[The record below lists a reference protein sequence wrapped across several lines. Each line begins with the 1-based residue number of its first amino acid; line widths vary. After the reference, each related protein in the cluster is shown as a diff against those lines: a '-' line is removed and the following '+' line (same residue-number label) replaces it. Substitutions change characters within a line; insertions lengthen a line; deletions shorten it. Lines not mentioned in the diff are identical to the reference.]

1 MSASAAPAGLPAG
14 TATFLAP
21 LQPAVLAAAFAQPG
35 AEVQAVQ
42 ATGSTNSDLVRRARE
57 TAPSAPW
64 LRCALEQT
72 AGRGRLGRRW
82 YAAPGSAF
90 LFSVAL
96 PLARET
102 PPVGVTLAVGLALA
116 ERLQCLTEA
125 LGVVLGPDAWQLKWP
140 NDVLLATPAGRAKLG
155 GVLAEL
161 AVDRRGR
168 RSLVV
173 GVGLNLWL
181 DPSARGSIG
190 QAAAALADVL
200 PLAQLAPLRERW
212 LGELAGA
219 VVGAVREVQAGRGEG
234 QALLVGLDPHSAAS
248 GEHGPRQVGLDQQ
261 AHPGGGVAFRQG
273 LGEGAVAGA
282 EVDGA
287 GEVAHDGFQA
297 HHDVACGAAF
307 QEVGPGI
314 ARGGPV
320 QPPAQEVAVEDSRG
334 RSGGRHAP
342 GQ

>member
-219 VVGAVREVQAGRGEG
+219 VVGAVREVQAQGFMPRQADYMRRFADLNRAVELSEQGSPVAQGRALGVDGEG
-234 QALLVGLDPHSAAS
+234 RLLVEAGGRVRSFAS
-248 GEHGPRQVGLDQQ
+248 GELTLR
-261 AHPGGGVAFRQG
+261 AGVVR
-273 LGEGAVAGA
+273 
-282 EVDGA
+282 
-287 GEVAHDGFQA
+287 
-297 HHDVACGAAF
+297 
-307 QEVGPGI
+307 
-314 ARGGPV
+314 
-320 QPPAQEVAVEDSRG
+320 
-334 RSGGRHAP
+334 
-342 GQ
+342 

>member
-1 MSASAAPAGLPAG
+1 MSPTAVRPISASAAPAGLPAG

-219 VVGAVREVQAGRGEG
+219 VVGAVREVQAQGFMPRQADYMRRFADLNRAVELSEQGSPVAQGRALGVDGEG
-234 QALLVGLDPHSAAS
+234 RLLVEAGGRVRSFAS
-248 GEHGPRQVGLDQQ
+248 GELTLR
-261 AHPGGGVAFRQG
+261 AGVVR
-273 LGEGAVAGA
+273 
-282 EVDGA
+282 
-287 GEVAHDGFQA
+287 
-297 HHDVACGAAF
+297 
-307 QEVGPGI
+307 
-314 ARGGPV
+314 
-320 QPPAQEVAVEDSRG
+320 
-334 RSGGRHAP
+334 
-342 GQ
+342 

>member
-1 MSASAAPAGLPAG
+1 VSPTSVRPISASAAPAGLPAG

-64 LRCALEQT
+64 LRCALVQT

-219 VVGAVREVQAGRGEG
+219 VVGAVREVQAQGFMPRQADYMRRFADLNRAVELSEQGSPVAQGRALGVDGEG
-234 QALLVGLDPHSAAS
+234 RLLVEAGGRVRSFAS
-248 GEHGPRQVGLDQQ
+248 GELTLR
-261 AHPGGGVAFRQG
+261 AGVVR
-273 LGEGAVAGA
+273 
-282 EVDGA
+282 
-287 GEVAHDGFQA
+287 
-297 HHDVACGAAF
+297 
-307 QEVGPGI
+307 
-314 ARGGPV
+314 
-320 QPPAQEVAVEDSRG
+320 
-334 RSGGRHAP
+334 
-342 GQ
+342 